1 MNYQVQMEDA
11 PEDKSGSN
19 KKAGTPSIS
28 KTLDVLIIGAGF
40 SGVCMG
46 HKLLEAG
53 MSDFVILEKT
63 KGIGGTW
70 YKNTYPGAACDV
82 PSHFYCFSFAPNP
95 NWSRVYSPQKEIQAY
110 IEECANKLGVTPYI
124 QFDSS
129 VETVEFDDASALWT
143 VGLPD
148 GRKYKARHLVIG
160 SGGLN
165 TPSIPDLPGLGDF
178 KGPSFHT
185 ARWQHNVDLKNKN
198 VVIIGSAAS
207 AIQAVPKLAEIAKKV
222 SVFQRTPNYISPRN
236 DRAYTE
242 DEKKSFRKHPWK
254 MKLLRWRMFWRFE
267 LILTP
272 LFKRKSFMRAG
283 ATRSILNFMRSQVK
297 DRALHRKL
305 TPNFELG
312 CKRILISDDFY
323 ATLNRD
329 NVEVVTDG
337 IKQIGEKGIED
348 GNGNFHEAD
357 VIVLATGF
365 DLQKQMT
372 SIDLKGQK
380 GVSLQ
385 ELWEKDTL
393 AYEGVMVPG
402 FPNAYFVTGPNTGV
416 GSTSVVFMIEAQVKF
431 IMNCLK
437 KTGQNNLLQPKPEVV
452 TEKNR
457 ILQQDLDGTVW
468 ATGCQSWYK
477 DENGKIHTLYPHSA
491 RRFRKEKSKL
501 KLSDFNLTKKQPDQC
516 HS

>member
-1 MNYQVQMEDA
+1 MNFQIQMEDA
-11 PEDKSGSN
+11 PEDESASKRKTN
-19 KKAGTPSIS
+19 TPENS
-28 KTLDVLIIGAGF
+28 KILDVLIIGAGF

-46 HKLLEAG
+46 HKLLDAG
-53 MSDFVILEKT
+53 MPDFVILEKT
-63 KGIGGTW
+63 SGIGGTW

-95 NWSRVYSPQKEIQAY
+95 NWTRVYSPQKEIQAY
-110 IEECANKLGVTPYI
+110 IEDCADKLGVTPYI
-124 QFDSS
+124 QFNSS
-129 VETVEFDDASALWT
+129 VEAVEFDEASALWT
-143 VGLPD
+143 VDLPD
-148 GRKYKARHLVIG
+148 GRKFKARHLVIG

-165 TPSIPDLPGLGDF
+165 TPSIPDLPGLRDF
-178 KGPSFHT
+178 KGSAFHT
-185 ARWQHNVDLKNKN
+185 AQWQHDVALKDKN
-198 VVIIGSAAS
+198 IIIVGSAAS
-207 AIQAVPKLAEIAKKV
+207 AVQAVPKLAEIAKKV
-222 SVFQRTPNYISPRN
+222 TVFQRTANYIAPRN
-236 DRAYTE
+236 DRSYSEA
-242 DEKKSFRKHPWK
+242 EKKSFRKYPWK

-283 ATRSILNFMRSQVK
+283 VTRNILKFMKSQIE
-297 DRALHRKL
+297 DPTLHSNL

-323 ATLNRD
+323 ATLNKD
-329 NVEVVTDG
+329 NVELVTEG
-337 IKQIGEKGIED
+337 IQQINAAGIED
-348 GNGNFHEAD
+348 GKGNFHEAD

-380 GVSLQ
+380 GISLQ
-385 ELWEKDTL
+385 ELWEKETL

-437 KTGQNNLLQPKPEVV
+437 KTGKNSLLQPKSEVV
-452 TEKNR
+452 SKKNK
-457 ILQQDLDGTVW
+457 ILQRDLDGTVW

-501 KLSDFNLTKKQPDQC
+501 NLADFNLIQKQPDQC
-516 HS
+516 C